1 MREGGVAATPPQGR
15 VSEALEAGEPGG
27 SFPRNL
33 EGGSPISALISD
45 FWPTEL
51 QEKRRLWGEAPWSAV
66 IYHDV
71 LHGVREGSSTIS
83 LFLQKA
89 PGCFLCSFKGSMH
102 PFHRISAEAAP
113 LPTASK

>member
-1 MREGGVAATPPQGR
+1 MSG
-15 VSEALEAGEPGG
+15 ALEAGEPGG
-27 SFPRNL
+27 SSPRNL
-33 EGGSPISALISD
+33 EGGSPASALISD

-51 QEKRRLWGEAPWSAV
+51 QEKRRLWGEAPWFAV

-89 PGCFLCSFKGSMH
+89 PGCFLCSF
-102 PFHRISAEAAP
+102 
-113 LPTASK
+113 